1 MQSNWETRA
10 SAALHVAVVMD
21 GNGRW
26 ATRRGLPRTAGHRA
40 GAEAVRRV
48 VEAAPGLGI
57 GVLTLFAFSAD
68 NWGRPRPEVAALMR
82 LLRAYL
88 RAETARCVENGLRV
102 SVIGRRD
109 RLAPSIVRAIRRVE
123 RATRGGPRLHLRIA
137 LDYSAREAIARAAL
151 GWARAASPD
160 LALLGRMIAQPA
172 GDGPAVPDV
181 DLLVRTGGERRL
193 SDFLLWE
200 CAYAELHFTDRMWPD
215 FEAADLAAALAEF
228 RRRERRFGRLPG
240 PPRPPAPTAR
250 RPRSTPEWLAYFRRN
265 RGELLPIPWEASGE
279 LDAVE
284 RRAIARS
291 AQAFQLGEQSEG
303 HHLMRYARRH
313 ADETGDPDYVETTRL
328 FIAEEQRHA
337 RDLGRFMALN
347 AIPTR
352 KKHWTDS
359 VFRRLRNLVGT
370 LEISIAV
377 LVTAEIIAKVYY
389 PALREATGSTILR
402 ALCEQIVRDERAHVD
417 FQTQQLAR
425 LRAGRRAALRLLTRA
440 LHRLLFLGT
449 VLVVWLAHRRVFA
462 ASRIGLARFWRS
474 CWTEFGRDLA
484 AMEPETRP
492 RWSWRIAPAAAPAG
506 AGGRGAGSPLGG
518 GA

>member
-1 MQSNWETRA
+1 MQSNLNARP
-10 SAALHVAVVMD
+10 SAPLHVAVVMD

-26 ATRRGLPRTAGHRA
+26 AARRGLPRTAGHRA

-123 RATRGGPRLHLRIA
+123 HATRGGSRLHLRIA

-160 LALLGRMIAQPA
+160 LELLGRMVAQSA

-200 CAYAELHFTDRMWPD
+200 CAYAELYFSDRMWPD

-228 RRRERRFGRLPG
+228 RR
-240 PPRPPAPTAR
+240 
-250 RPRSTPEWLAYFRRN
+250 N
-265 RGELLPIPWEASGE
+265 RGGLLPIPWEARGE

-291 AQAFQLGEQSEG
+291 VQAFQLGEQSEG
-303 HHLMRYARRH
+303 HHLMRYARQH
-313 ADETGDPDYVETTRL
+313 ADETGESDYVETTRL

-352 KKHWTDS
+352 KRQWTDS

-377 LVTAEIIAKVYY
+377 LVTAEIIGKVYY
-389 PALREATGSTILR
+389 SALREATGSTILR
-402 ALCEQIVRDERAHVD
+402 ALCEQIVRDERLHVD

-425 LRAGRRAALRLLTRA
+425 LRAGRHAALLLLTRA

-449 VLVVWLAHRRVFA
+449 VLVVWLGHRRVFEA
-462 ASRIGLARFWRS
+462 NGMGLVRFWRS
-474 CWTEFGRDLA
+474 CWTEFGHDLA

-492 RWSWRIAPAAAPAG
+492 RWSWRIATAAAPAG
-506 AGGRGAGSPLGG
+506 ADGRGAGSPLGG

>member
-1 MQSNWETRA
+1 
-10 SAALHVAVVMD
+10 LPPAVE
-21 GNGRW
+21 
-26 ATRRGLPRTAGHRA
+26 P
-40 GAEAVRRV
+40 
-48 VEAAPGLGI
+48 APGLGI
-57 GVLTLFAFSAD
+57 GVLTPFAFSAD
-68 NWGRPRPEVAALMR
+68 NWGRPRPEVTALMR

-160 LALLGRMIAQPA
+160 LELLGRMIAQPA

-228 RRRERRFGRLPG
+228 RRRERRFGRLPD
-240 PPRPPAPTAR
+240 PPCPPAPTAR

-265 RGELLPIPWEASGE
+265 RDQLLPIPWEASGE
-279 LDAVE
+279 LDAIE

-291 AQAFQLGEQSEG
+291 VQAFQLGEQSEG

-337 RDLGRFMALN
+337 R
-347 AIPTR
+347 
-352 KKHWTDS
+352 
-359 VFRRLRNLVGT
+359 
-370 LEISIAV
+370 
-377 LVTAEIIAKVYY
+377 
-389 PALREATGSTILR
+389 
-402 ALCEQIVRDERAHVD
+402 
-417 FQTQQLAR
+417 
-425 LRAGRRAALRLLTRA
+425 LRAGRRAALLRLTRA

-449 VLVVWLAHRRVFA
+449 VLVVWFGHRRVFE
-462 ASRIGLARFWRS
+462 ASGIGLVRFWRS
-474 CWTEFGRDLA
+474 CWTELGHDLA

-492 RWSWRIAPAAAPAG
+492 RWSWRIATAAAPAG
-506 AGGRGAGSPLGG
+506 AGGRGAGG

>member
-1 MQSNWETRA
+1 MASRRRENFFARNFVMQSNLDIRA

-68 NWGRPRPEVAALMR
+68 NWGRPRPEVTALMR

-123 RATRGGPRLHLRIA
+123 RAT
-137 LDYSAREAIARAAL
+137 
-151 GWARAASPD
+151 
-160 LALLGRMIAQPA
+160 
-172 GDGPAVPDV
+172 
-181 DLLVRTGGERRL
+181 
-193 SDFLLWE
+193 
-200 CAYAELHFTDRMWPD
+200 
-215 FEAADLAAALAEF
+215 F
-228 RRRERRFGRLPG
+228 RRRGRRFARLPA

-265 RGELLPIPWEASGE
+265 RDELLPIPWEARGE

-313 ADETGDPDYVETTRL
+313 ADETRDPDYVETTRL

-337 RDLGRFMALN
+337 RDLARFMALN

-352 KKHWTDS
+352 TKNWTDS

-402 ALCEQIVRDERAHVD
+402 PLCAQIGRHDRLHVD

-425 LRAGRRAALRLLTRA
+425 LR
-440 LHRLLFLGT
+440 
-449 VLVVWLAHRRVFA
+449 
-462 ASRIGLARFWRS
+462 
-474 CWTEFGRDLA
+474 
-484 AMEPETRP
+484 P
-492 RWSWRIAPAAAPAG
+492 
-506 AGGRGAGSPLGG
+506 
-518 GA
+518 